1 MTSDNLSILP
11 HIEHVV
17 FDWNGTLIDDI
28 DLAVLSVNRCGERF
42 GVPPV
47 TRERYRALFG
57 FPIADFYAAL
67 GFDFSTTPFA
77 MIVRHYLESFD
88 PQVAECKLH
97 EGALDLL
104 DAARVAGVGVSILSA
119 SHRDILLDTLDAK
132 GLRGRFA
139 QIVGL
144 SDNRAT
150 SKVVEA
156 AQLQQTLNRP
166 PERTL
171 YVGDTLHDYEV
182 SRSIGWQTVLVSTGH
197 QDVQRLRGSGAR
209 VCAGL
214 ADLLA
219 QLAPAWRTR
228 DDERSARNG

>member
-1 MTSDNLSILP
+1 MTGNTLSIPP
-11 HIEHVV
+11 HIKHVV
-17 FDWNGTLIDDI
+17 FDWNGTLIDDV

-47 TRERYRALFG
+47 TREHYRALFG

-77 MIVRHYLESFD
+77 TIVRHYLESFD
-88 PQVAECKLH
+88 SQVAECKLH
-97 EGALDLL
+97 EGVLDFL
-104 DAARVAGVGVSILSA
+104 DTARAAGVEVSILSA

-139 QIVGL
+139 HIVGL
-144 SDNRAT
+144 SDNRAI
-150 SKVVEA
+150 SKAAEA
-156 AQLQQTLNRP
+156 VGLQQALNRP
-166 PERTL
+166 PEQTL
-171 YVGDTLHDYEV
+171 YVGDTLHDYDV

-209 VCAGL
+209 ICAGL

-219 QLAPAWRTR
+219 QLAPVWRTR
-228 DDERSARNG
+228 DDERSAGNG